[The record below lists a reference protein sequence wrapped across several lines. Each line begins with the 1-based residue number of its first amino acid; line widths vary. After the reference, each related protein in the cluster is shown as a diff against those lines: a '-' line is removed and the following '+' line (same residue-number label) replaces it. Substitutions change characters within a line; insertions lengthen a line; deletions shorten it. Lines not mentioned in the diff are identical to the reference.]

1 MQAEQTNDF
10 GEEHDQQMDGDDV
23 EEEEAVSF
31 IKQFWGS
38 TSYRRRR
45 RYRYRYRRRH
55 RHRHRIVS
63 YRIIS
68 SLLLLL

>member
-1 MQAEQTNDF
+1 MQAEQTNDS
-10 GEEHDQQMDGDDV
+10 GEEHDQRMDGDDV

-45 RYRYRYRRRH
+45 RYRYRYRYRR

-63 YRIIS
+63 YRHCYYYCN
-68 SLLLLL
+68 